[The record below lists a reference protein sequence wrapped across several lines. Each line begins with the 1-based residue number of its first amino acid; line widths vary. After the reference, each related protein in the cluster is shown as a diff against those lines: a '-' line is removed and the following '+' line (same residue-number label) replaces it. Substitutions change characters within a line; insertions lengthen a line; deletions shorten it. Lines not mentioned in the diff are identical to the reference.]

1 MNLFF
6 PAVHLLQWLQTE
18 ISLGGITSFIGS
30 LSFHSKSKEM
40 ELFCCFGIL
49 MLFYQNIFFGSCFFL
64 KMNKVDRVNDFSQD
78 VLSSNVGTLKEL
90 SKYVESDPEEFWRCW
105 KLPKLEFLKHV
116 WKINRTMTIP
126 SIDFYKEL

>member
-1 MNLFF
+1 
-6 PAVHLLQWLQTE
+6 
-18 ISLGGITSFIGS
+18 
-30 LSFHSKSKEM
+30 M

-49 MLFYQNIFFGSCFFL
+49 MLFYQNMIFGSCQIRFL
-64 KMNKVDRVNDFSQD
+64 PKMNKGDRVNDFTQD